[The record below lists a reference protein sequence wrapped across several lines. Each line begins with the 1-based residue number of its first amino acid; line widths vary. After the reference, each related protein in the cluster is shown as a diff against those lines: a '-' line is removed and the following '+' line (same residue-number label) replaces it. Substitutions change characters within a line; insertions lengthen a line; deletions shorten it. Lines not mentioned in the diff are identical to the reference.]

1 MNTVHRFGFDR
12 RGMFA
17 ALLASVAL
25 AGCGGGGSSAP
36 ADTSDIAKVAAAKG
50 IEKSNLKLGF
60 IKLTDIAPLVVAKE
74 KGFFAEE
81 GLNVTLEPQA
91 NWKVLLDGVTGSQLD
106 GAHMLAGQVLAS
118 AAGIGAKQKLITP
131 FSLDLNGKAVT
142 ISNEVY
148 GLIAPTLPKG
158 ADGKVTHP
166 VSAGALKPVVAKF
179 KAEGKPFK
187 MGMVFPVSTHNY
199 VLRYWLAAGGLN
211 PGYYLPGDTAGTTGA
226 EVQLSVTPPP
236 QMPATL
242 EAGTINGYSVGEPWN
257 QASVAKKIGVPIIVD
272 PDIAGTTGD
281 KVFGLTEEFATK
293 NPKTTQAIVRA
304 LIKASMWLD
313 AEGGKNRAEAV
324 KLLASPK
331 YVGADEKV
339 LMASMTGK
347 FTFGEGDTRDTPEFN
362 LFFDQQASYPFWS
375 DGIWFLTQMR
385 RWGQIAEA
393 KPDQWYLDTVKTA
406 YRTDLYDT
414 AAASLVAEGKI
425 SADVFPKTDGYRTYT
440 RKAIDGVAF
449 DPRKPAAYAAG
460 FAIGL
465 KDGQKVSAAGVK

>member
-1 MNTVHRFGFDR
+1 MANGGFRFDR
-12 RGMFA
+12 RGFTA
-17 ALLASVAL
+17 ALLLGVAL
-25 AGCGGGGSSAP
+25 AGCGKAGDAP
-36 ADTSDIAKVAAAKG
+36 APAGDDVARIAAEKG
-50 IEKSNLKLGF
+50 IEQSNLKLGF

-91 NWKVLLDGVTGSQLD
+91 NWKVLLDGVVSGELN

-118 AAGIGAKQKLITP
+118 GAGIGAKAKLVTP
-131 FSLDLNGKAVT
+131 FSLDINGKGVT
-142 ISNEVY
+142 ISNQVY
-148 GLIAPTLPKG
+148 SMIAPTLPKG
-158 ADGKVTHP
+158 PDGKVLHP
-166 VSAGALKPVVAKF
+166 VSAAALKPVVEKF

-236 QMPATL
+236 QMPSTM

-257 QASVAKKIGVPIIVD
+257 QAAVAKKIGVPIIVD

-281 KVFGLTEEFATK
+281 KVFGLTEEFTKK
-293 NPKTTQAIVRA
+293 NPKTTQALVRA
-304 LIKASMWLD
+304 LIRASMWLD
-313 AEGGKNRAEAV
+313 AEGGKNRPEAV
-324 KLLASPK
+324 KLLAMPK

-375 DGIWFLTQMR
+375 DAIWFLTQMR
-385 RWGQIAEA
+385 RWGQIAES
-393 KPDQWYLDTVKTA
+393 KPDQWYFDTAKSV
-406 YRTDLYDT
+406 YRTDLYDA
-414 AAASLVAEGKI
+414 AAASLVAEGK
-425 SADVFPKTDGYRTYT
+425 ADAAAFPKTDGFRIYT
-440 RKAIDGVAF
+440 RKAIDGAVF
-449 DPRKPAAYAAG
+449 DPRKPAAYAAS
-460 FAIGL
+460 FSIGL
-465 KDGQKVSAAGVK
+465 KDGQTVSPAGVK